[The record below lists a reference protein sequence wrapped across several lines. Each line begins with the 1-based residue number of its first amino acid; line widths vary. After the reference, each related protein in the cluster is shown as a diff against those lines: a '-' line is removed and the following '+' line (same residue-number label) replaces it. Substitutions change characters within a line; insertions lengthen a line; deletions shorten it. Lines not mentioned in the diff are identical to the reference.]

1 MRYER
6 QVQDWD
12 GAFQERA
19 AVRPGLR
26 FGLHGSRAVRWARC
40 LATRV
45 AQRSFGRLRQS
56 VLRRFS
62 DRWPVIR
69 RTLPRDLVLLL
80 WAALLLQHFSFG
92 WVATDSV
99 NTNVVLI
106 HKAVAPKTGELA
118 VFGYAGGQIPEYYP
132 DSFWVQIRQAL
143 GMDASR
149 EGPRKGDGF
158 VKYLLGVP
166 GDRIEVT
173 GKDVVLHTA
182 RGSWNVGRCKAESR
196 HGHPLTCIT
205 SRVIPPGFV
214 YVWAPHADALDS
226 RYEVMGLVPAASI
239 AGKAVRLW

>member
-1 MRYER
+1 MSETR
-6 QVQDWD
+6 QRQCWD
-12 GAFQERA
+12 SPPAQPA
-19 AVRPGLR
+19 AVRPILGHW
-26 FGLHGSRAVRWARC
+26 HGGGRLVRS
-40 LATRV
+40 
-45 AQRSFGRLRQS
+45 AQRVSARLAERLR
-56 VLRRFS
+56 LRLLA
-62 DRWPVIR
+62 RWPVIR

-80 WAALLLQHFSFG
+80 WAALLLQHFSIG

-99 NTNVVLI
+99 NTNLVLI

-118 VFGYAGGQIPEYYP
+118 VFGYAGGAIPDYYP
-132 DSFWVQIRQAL
+132 DSFWVQVRRAL

-149 EGPRKGDGF
+149 AGPRKGDGF

-173 GKDVVLHTA
+173 GQDVVLHTA
-182 RGSWNVGRCKAESR
+182 RGSWSVGRCKAESR
-196 HGHPLTCIT
+196 QGHPLRCTS

-226 RYEVMGLVPAASI
+226 RYEVMGLVPASSI

>member
-1 MRYER
+1 MKSDRP
-6 QVQDWD
+6 VQGW
-12 GAFQERA
+12 ASTPARAA
-19 AVRPGLR
+19 AVRPSTGAR
-26 FGLHGSRAVRWARC
+26 GGGGSLAGSARGIATRLAVR
-40 LATRV
+40 L
-45 AQRSFGRLRQS
+45 RLRLQA
-56 VLRRFS
+56 
-62 DRWPVIR
+62 RWPAIR

-80 WAALLLQHFSFG
+80 WAALLLQHFSIG

-99 NTNVVLI
+99 NTNLVLI
-106 HKAVAPKTGELA
+106 HKAVAPEVGELA
-118 VFGYAGGQIPEYYP
+118 VFGYAGGQIPNYYP
-132 DSFWVQIRQAL
+132 DSIWVKVRTAL

-173 GKDVVLHTA
+173 GQDVVLHTA
-182 RGSWNVGRCKAESR
+182 RGSWSVGRCKSESR
-196 HGHPLTCIT
+196 HGHPLRCTA

-226 RYEVMGLVPAASI
+226 RYEVMGLVPASAI

>member
-1 MRYER
+1 MTHER
-6 QVQDWD
+6 QVHDWD
-12 GAFQERA
+12 GAFVRPA
-19 AVRPGLR
+19 AVRPCGRRGLY
-26 FGLHGSRAVRWARC
+26 GSPGVRWARL
-40 LATRV
+40 LATRS
-45 AQRSFGRLRQS
+45 ALRP
-56 VLRRFS
+56 LRRIRHRFS
-62 DRWPVIR
+62 ERWPVIR
-69 RTLPRDLVLLL
+69 RTLPRDLLLLL

-132 DSFWVQIRQAL
+132 DSIWVRLRQAL

-149 EGPRKGDGF
+149 DGPRKGDGF

-173 GKDVVLHTA
+173 GQNVVLHTT
-182 RGSWNVGRCKAESR
+182 RGSWSVGRCKAESR
-196 HGHPLTCIT
+196 NGHPLRCIT

-226 RYEVMGLVPAASI
+226 RYEVMGLVPAYSI

>member
-1 MRYER
+1 MTHER
-6 QVQDWD
+6 QVHDWD
-12 GAFQERA
+12 GAFVQPA
-19 AVRPGLR
+19 AVRPCGRRGLY
-26 FGLHGSRAVRWARC
+26 GSRGVRWARL
-40 LATRV
+40 LATRS
-45 AQRSFGRLRQS
+45 AKRP
-56 VLRRFS
+56 LRRIRHRFS
-62 DRWPVIR
+62 ERWPVIR
-69 RTLPRDLVLLL
+69 RTLPRDLLLLL

-132 DSFWVQIRQAL
+132 DSLWVRLRQAL

-173 GKDVVLHTA
+173 G
-182 RGSWNVGRCKAESR
+182 
-196 HGHPLTCIT
+196 
-205 SRVIPPGFV
+205 
-214 YVWAPHADALDS
+214 
-226 RYEVMGLVPAASI
+226 
-239 AGKAVRLW
+239 

>member
-1 MRYER
+1 MQGWSCGSALARTAALR
-6 QVQDWD
+6 PSTVAWV
-12 GAFQERA
+12 GSSRLVRSARCA
-19 AVRPGLR
+19 AVR
-26 FGLHGSRAVRWARC
+26 
-40 LATRV
+40 LAE
-45 AQRSFGRLRQS
+45 RLR
-56 VLRRFS
+56 LRIQA
-62 DRWPVIR
+62 RWPAIR

-80 WAALLLQHFSFG
+80 WAALLLQHFSIG

-99 NTNVVLI
+99 NTSLVLI
-106 HKAVAPKTGELA
+106 HKATAPKPGELA
-118 VFGYAGGQIPEYYP
+118 VFGYAGGQIPDYYP
-132 DSFWVQIRQAL
+132 ESVWVKLRKTL

-173 GKDVVLHTA
+173 GQEVVLHTV
-182 RGSWNVGRCKAESR
+182 RGSWSVGRCKAESR
-196 HGHPLTCIT
+196 QGHPLRCTA